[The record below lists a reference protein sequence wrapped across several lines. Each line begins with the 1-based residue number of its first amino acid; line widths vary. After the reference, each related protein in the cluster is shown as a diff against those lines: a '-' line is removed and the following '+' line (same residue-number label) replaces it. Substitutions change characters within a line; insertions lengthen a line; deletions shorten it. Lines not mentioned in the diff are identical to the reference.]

1 MIKALFYCEGITYNA
16 MQCNAIRLFTTIFGT
31 WQSLTST
38 KWKKAA
44 ETFCKIC
51 VSTTWGRVN
60 DVCVFIILGLWVH
73 ASYAVCQKQSAHCL
87 IFPSSPASLRKCF
100 RGFCFPFMLTA
111 EPSWS
116 KHTKP
121 VDVGR
126 LSACTSGSQ
135 GIAEM
140 QTWSS
145 RPSKPRL
152 CGKCWQSCVL
162 HSLYPFSS
170 SLQCTHSGNHWII
183 DAETGNPFL
192 P

>member
-1 MIKALFYCEGITYNA
+1 

-87 IFPSSPASLRKCF
+87 IFPSSPAESQKMFQRVLFSFHADRRTVLEQTHK
-100 RGFCFPFMLTA
+100 
-111 EPSWS
+111 
-116 KHTKP
+116 
-121 VDVGR
+121 
-126 LSACTSGSQ
+126 ACRCGASVCVYVWVSGYC
-135 GIAEM
+135 EM

-183 DAETGNPFL
+183 DVETGNPFL

>member
-1 MIKALFYCEGITYNA
+1 

-87 IFPSSPASLRKCF
+87 IFPSSPAESQKMFQR
-100 RGFCFPFMLTA
+100 FCFPFMLTA

-126 LSACTSGSQ
+126 LSACTSGSR
-135 GIAEM
+135 GIVRC
-140 QTWSS
+140 
-145 RPSKPRL
+145 RPDPADL
-152 CGKCWQSCVL
+152 QSHGSVV
-162 HSLYPFSS
+162 SVGRVVF
-170 SLQCTHSGNHWII
+170 CTACTPSPAHCNAHTQ
-183 DAETGNPFL
+183 ETTEL
-192 P
+192 